1 MAFRLPASNRWS
13 SQVYPSSSPVIV
25 GLLRAIH
32 HPAQYRRSHPGY
44 PFSSSISVF
53 TSGRPSS
60 RQVSPVISWHSV
72 FQPSIDGHLRA
83 LRLPAR
89 YQRSSRGT
97 TSSSPVSTV
106 NLRALRLPVQ
116 YRRSSHGTPS
126 SSPVSPAISWHSV
139 FQPSIAGH
147 LRALRLP
154 AQYRRSSQGTPSS
167 SPVSTVISVHS
178 VFQPGIDSH
187 LRALRLPARY
197 RQSSQGTPSSSP
209 VSTVNLSALRL
220 PPPLSWYAMN
230 LNINIDQ
237 MYYPMIIVLKN
248 RIAGVMVSMLPS
260 SVIDRGFGPRRSKIK
275 DYNIGICCFSSKH
288 VALKIT
294 SKSNDLLA

>member
-1 MAFRLPASNRWS
+1 MAFRFPASNRWS
-13 SQVYPSSSPVIV
+13 SQGYPSSSPVIV

-116 YRRSSHGTPS
+116 YRRSSHCTPS

-139 FQPSIAGH
+139 FQSIITGH
-147 LRALRLP
+147 LMALRLP
-154 AQYRRSSQGTPSS
+154 AQYHRPSHGTPSS
-167 SPVSTVISVHS
+167 SP
-178 VFQPGIDSH
+178 
-187 LRALRLPARY
+187 
-197 RQSSQGTPSSSP
+197 
-209 VSTVNLSALRL
+209 
-220 PPPLSWYAMN
+220 
-230 LNINIDQ
+230 
-237 MYYPMIIVLKN
+237 
-248 RIAGVMVSMLPS
+248 
-260 SVIDRGFGPRRSKIK
+260 
-275 DYNIGICCFSSKH
+275 
-288 VALKIT
+288 
-294 SKSNDLLA
+294 

>member
-60 RQVSPVISWHSV
+60 RQVLPVISWHSV
-72 FQPSIDGHLRA
+72 F
-83 LRLPAR
+83 
-89 YQRSSRGT
+89 
-97 TSSSPVSTV
+97 
-106 NLRALRLPVQ
+106 
-116 YRRSSHGTPS
+116 
-126 SSPVSPAISWHSV
+126 
-139 FQPSIAGH
+139 
-147 LRALRLP
+147 
-154 AQYRRSSQGTPSS
+154 QYRRSSQGTPSS
-167 SPVSTVISVHS
+167 SQVSAVISGHYVFQPSFDGKSQGAPSSSPVSTVISWHSVFQPSITGHLMALRLPVHYHRPSHGTPSSSPVSTVISGHS
-178 VFQPGIDSH
+178 VFQPGIDGH